1 MRAMTIKIHFT
12 QEVSWHFR
20 LFIDF
25 IPFTVTLVPE
35 VFFLREREKSREAK
49 RILGTAYTFIYSVPV
64 LLSLGSVT

>member
-1 MRAMTIKIHFT
+1 MGIKIHFA

-25 IPFTVTLVPE
+25 ITFITLGRE